1 MILRQKQI
9 LKNIINKDYSLEE
22 LASTYHVSP
31 RTIRSDIKVINQ
43 EIGDLELKIVKK
55 NMGNYYLDY
64 NNESSIEKLKSS
76 DIFKNILDNTEP
88 EIRVIHLA
96 LIYLLSPSYIKIE
109 ELEDELYLSR
119 ATIQNDLK
127 EVKKIFA
134 DYEIELVAKPNYGQI
149 IKGKEDKI
157 RKLITSLIYKLND
170 KYLNNLE
177 SGNLFLLDRDKF
189 NDVYEIIIRNI
200 FKYKVKI
207 SDIALNNL
215 AIHIL
220 VAIKRIELGQ
230 YVNKNIDNEIKTTN
244 QYLVALN
251 IVRDLNQNM
260 NIEFPND
267 EVYYIA
273 MHLMGTNLLSEE
285 ESVNEEYSLLEKV
298 YQKIVKEIM
307 DVLGIDLSSDKELKT
322 AILLHLK
329 PAVFRFE
336 NNLTLRNPL
345 LESIKVNYPLAYE
358 TAVIGSKIIKKEL
371 CITFN
376 EDELGFIAM
385 HLGAAIERIR
395 SNNDPIRT
403 ILVCTTG
410 LGSSKLIEYKL
421 KNKFPNEIKIVA
433 TSELYNLDKHSEA
446 TYDLIISTV
455 PISSPTNKKVIF
467 IRDIFGD
474 KSFDSIKDYIEEYKL
489 RKIKYLDLND
499 IYLNLDYDNKE
510 DLLHFMTDD
519 LYKRGKAPKG
529 LYESIMERENVASTS
544 FGNYVAI
551 PHSIKLMTDETFM
564 SISTLKKEIIR
575 DGKPVRLVIMLNI
588 SKNAGELI
596 EGIYKFII
604 DIVDDIDKV
613 KDILSSKSKIE
624 LYKKFQSGQN
634 N

>member
-1 MILRQKQI
+1 MMLRQKQI
-9 LKNIINKDYSLEE
+9 LKNILNKDYSLEE
-22 LASTYHVSP
+22 LASYYKVST
-31 RTIRSDIKVINQ
+31 RTIRSDIKAINQ
-43 EIGDLELKIVKK
+43 EIEDFDLKIVKK
-55 NMGNYYLDY
+55 NLGKYYLAYD
-64 NNESSIEKLKSS
+64 NEASIEKLKSS

-96 LIYLLSPSYIKIE
+96 LTYLLSPSYIKIE

-134 DYEIELVAKPNYGQI
+134 DYDIELVAKPNYGQI

-157 RKLITSLIYKLND
+157 RKLITSLIYRLND
-170 KYLNNLE
+170 KYLNDLKSE
-177 SGNLFLLDRDKF
+177 NLFLLDRDKF
-189 NDVYEIIIRNI
+189 NQVYEILIRNI
-200 FKYKVKI
+200 LKYKVKL

-220 VAIKRIELGQ
+220 VATKRIELGQ
-230 YVNKNIDNEIKTTN
+230 YVNKNIDNNIKNTN
-244 QYLVALN
+244 HYLVALN
-251 IVRDLNQNM
+251 IVRDLNQKM
-260 NIEFPND
+260 DIEFPND

-285 ESVNEEYSLLEKV
+285 ESVNEEYDILEKV
-298 YQKIVKEIM
+298 YQEIVKEIM
-307 DVLGIDLSSDKELKT
+307 EVLGIDLSSDKDLKT

-345 LESIKVNYPLAYE
+345 LDSIKVNYPLAYE

-371 CITFN
+371 GISFN

-410 LGSSKLIEYKL
+410 LGSSKLMEYKL
-421 KNKFPNEIKIVA
+421 KNKFPKDIKIVA
-433 TSELYNLDKHSEA
+433 TSELYNLDKHSEDS
-446 TYDLIISTV
+446 YDLIISTV
-455 PISSPTNKKVIF
+455 PISTPTKKKVIF
-467 IRDIFGD
+467 VKDIFGD
-474 KSFDSIKDYIEEYKL
+474 VGFEAIEDYIEEYKL

-510 DLLHFMTDD
+510 DLLRYMTED
-519 LYKRGKAPKG
+519 LYKRGKAPKD

-544 FGNYVAI
+544 FGNLLAI
-551 PHSIKLMTDETFM
+551 PHPLKLMTDETFI
-564 SISTLKKEIIR
+564 SIATLKHEISWG
-575 DGKPVRLVIMLNI
+575 DKPVRLVIMLNI

-596 EGIYKFII
+596 EEIYKFII
-604 DIVDDIDKV
+604 DIVDDMDTV
-613 KDILSSKSKIE
+613 KDILDSKSKID
-624 LYKKFQSGQN
+624 LYKKFQSGQI
-634 N
+634 